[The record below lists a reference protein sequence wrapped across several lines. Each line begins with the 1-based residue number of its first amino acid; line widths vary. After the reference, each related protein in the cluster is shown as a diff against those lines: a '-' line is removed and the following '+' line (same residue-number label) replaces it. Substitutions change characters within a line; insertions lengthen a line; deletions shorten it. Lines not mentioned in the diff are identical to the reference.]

1 MKKSLPVTSRTRQTL
16 VMPYA
21 KRTAALFLSA
31 AMSLCAAQ
39 PSRADDGG
47 ALVHPRTYHTAVLL
61 ADGQVLLAG
70 GIAYGTVGIV
80 ATATCEIYNP
90 ATNKWIKTRSMSEAR
105 WGPGS
110 VLLPDGRVLAMGG
123 TTTGGLPLDSAEIY
137 DPATRVWSVTTSMN
151 RARARIYPI
160 VLPDGKVLVAGGGDD
175 AQSCELYD
183 PATATWTV
191 TGSLLHKRFG
201 HHATLLTNGKVLVA
215 GGVAGN
221 HGFVAQCELYDPATG
236 TWSDTGALNVP
247 RTQNVQV
254 LLAGGGVLVAGGYYG
269 DGLTTTDS
277 AEIYNPTTGLWK
289 TSGSL
294 TVPRADFTANLLNDG
309 KVFAAGG
316 TNQPFGEGGLASIEE
331 FDPSTGGWLELPT
344 MLAPPRAQHTTTTL
358 QDGSLIVAGGFVTG
372 FGDFAPNGQ
381 LFVKPY

>member
-1 MKKSLPVTSRTRQTL
+1 ML
-16 VMPYA
+16 YA

-31 AMSLCAAQ
+31 AMSLCATQ

-47 ALVHPRTYHTAVLL
+47 ALVHPRTDHTATLL
-61 ADGQVLLAG
+61 ADGRVLLAG
-70 GIAYGTVGIV
+70 GIAYARVGIV

-90 ATNKWIKTRSMSEAR
+90 ATNKWRATRSMNEAR
-105 WGPGS
+105 RVAGS
-110 VLLPDGRVLAMGG
+110 VLLPDGRVLVMGG
-123 TTTGGLPLDSAEIY
+123 ATTTEVPLSSAEIY

-151 RARARIYPI
+151 RARLAISPI
-160 VLPDGKVLVAGGGDD
+160 VLPDGMVLVAGGGND

-183 PATATWTV
+183 PATATWTF
-191 TGSLLHKRFG
+191 TGILLQKRFG

-215 GGVAGN
+215 GGVAGH

-236 TWSDTGALNVP
+236 TWSATGALNVA
-247 RTQNVQV
+247 RTSNVQV

-269 DGLTTTDS
+269 DPSDLTITDS
-277 AEIYNPTTGLWK
+277 AEIYDPTTGLWK

-294 TVPRADFTANLLNDG
+294 TVPCVDFTANLLNDG

-316 TNQPFGEGGLASIEE
+316 SNQPFEASLASVEE

-344 MLAPPRAQHTTTTL
+344 MLAPPRYQHTTTTL
-358 QDGSLIVAGGFVTG
+358 HDGSLIFAGGFATG

-381 LFVKPY
+381 FFVKPEGER